1 MNAQIVEP
9 KMKTLATSRPTFI
22 LPILL
27 FIFVLTL
34 GSFPG
39 SLLHEG
45 GHALVNLVSGVRITS
60 FVIHPF
66 SFAGYVRPFVDSS
79 NVWSH
84 ASGPLAGL
92 VPSLLLFILCWKRRS
107 PGLLPLLL
115 MFSLGSITQGLAAA
129 MMQYDY
135 NNLVNIIGIPAL
147 LLQIPGLILLV
158 VGIFLTLSLFPL
170 FGLSPQDKK
179 SLFVFPA
186 GFFLSTIF
194 GLAIAYLFVPGSSFY
209 KTEGV
214 VAETITS
221 AYQAMIAFTVMGL
234 ILSALY
240 VSLYRWI
247 SPKLP
252 AWLRTEPANLA
263 WKDLRLPAALF
274 AVCVVVGLIIIR

>member
-1 MNAQIVEP
+1 MNAHIVEP
-9 KMKTLATSRPTFI
+9 KMKTWATSRPTFI

-27 FIFVLTL
+27 FVFVSLL
-34 GSFPG
+34 GEFAG

-45 GHALVNLVSGVRITS
+45 GHALVNLASGVRITS

-66 SFAGYVRPFVDSS
+66 SFAGYVRPMVDS
-79 NVWSH
+79 NNAWVH
-84 ASGPLAGL
+84 ASGILGGF
-92 VPSLLLFILCWKRRS
+92 VPGLLLFILCWKRRS

-115 MFSLGSITQGLAAA
+115 LFSMGAINQGLAAA
-129 MMQYDY
+129 MMLYDY
-135 NNLVNIIGIPAL
+135 NQMVNIIGIPAL
-147 LLQIPGLILLV
+147 LIQIPGLILFG

-186 GFFLSTIF
+186 GFFLLTIF
-194 GLAIAYLFVPGSSFY
+194 CLAIAYLFVPGSSFY
-209 KTEGV
+209 KTEGL

-221 AYQAMIAFTVMGL
+221 AYQAMIAFTIMGL

-252 AWLRTEPANLA
+252 AWLRTEPATLA
-263 WKDLRLPAALF
+263 WKDLRLPAVLF
-274 AVCVVVGLIIIR
+274 AVSGVVGLIIIR

>member
-9 KMKTLATSRPTFI
+9 KMKTLATPRPVFI

-27 FIFVLTL
+27 FVFVFTL
-34 GSFPG
+34 ASFPG

-45 GHALVNLVSGVRITS
+45 GHALVNLASGVRITN
-60 FVIHPF
+60 FIIHPF
-66 SFAGYVRPFVDSS
+66 SFAGYVRPFVDSN
-79 NVWSH
+79 NVWQH
-84 ASGPLAGL
+84 AAGPLGGL
-92 VPSLLLFILCWKRRS
+92 IPGLAIFILCWKRRS
-107 PGLLPLLL
+107 PGLLPLLQ
-115 MFSLGSITQGLAAA
+115 MFSMGAITHGLAAA
-129 MMQYDY
+129 MLLYDY
-135 NNLVNIIGIPAL
+135 NNLVSVIGIPAL
-147 LLQIPGLILLV
+147 LIQIPGLILLV

-170 FGLSPQDKK
+170 LGLSPQDKK

-186 GFFLSTIF
+186 SFLLNTLF
-194 GLAIAYLFVPGSSFY
+194 GLVIAYLFVPGSSFY
-209 KTEGV
+209 KTEGL

-240 VSLYRWI
+240 VSLYRWLA
-247 SPKLP
+247 PKLP

-263 WKDLRLPAALF
+263 WKDLRLPAVLF